1 MRRRLF
7 WSMLGIATVAL
18 VLVGVFGAVIG
29 QVALNRE
36 ATRQMTLEAA
46 AIEHLVETQFYE
58 NNGSRI
64 TLQRL
69 ATAIRSG
76 NLSDAL
82 STQLRTLLTTA
93 EQITGGRQ
101 VDLGWIDLQGNLRL
115 VQDPALAAS
124 LRFNIAAL
132 ENGDDSTVRRRVPGQ
147 QGVVLAVA
155 HPLVST
161 RLVLVLHQRVTLI
174 SGQGYFRV
182 MIVVFILT
190 VLLSAIAARL
200 FAGRLAARGAKL
212 AEAARRIADGD
223 VSARADLTGT
233 DEVAQVAAAFD
244 EMADRLEAAQA
255 SEREFLLSVGH
266 DLRTPLTTIGGY
278 AEALEEGGLDEASLR
293 RVGGVLTNE
302 TRRLRRLIEDLMMLA
317 RLEADQFTLRP
328 EDVDV
333 AAHLG
338 SVAEA
343 FRSRADADGLRFNVA
358 VSDTGTV
365 RVDPDRLAQIAGNLI
380 ENAFRYTPE
389 AGTVQFRV
397 FGAGSSFVVEVA
409 DSGPGIDSE
418 DLPHVFERF
427 FVSHRYRGVRPEG
440 SGLGLSI
447 VQRLVEAMH
456 GTVSVISG
464 SAGTTFRVEI
474 PR

>member
-1 MRRRLF
+1 
-7 WSMLGIATVAL
+7 
-18 VLVGVFGAVIG
+18 
-29 QVALNRE
+29 
-36 ATRQMTLEAA
+36 
-46 AIEHLVETQFYE
+46 
-58 NNGSRI
+58 
-64 TLQRL
+64 
-69 ATAIRSG
+69 
-76 NLSDAL
+76 
-82 STQLRTLLTTA
+82 
-93 EQITGGRQ
+93 
-101 VDLGWIDLQGNLRL
+101 
-115 VQDPALAAS
+115 
-124 LRFNIAAL
+124 
-132 ENGDDSTVRRRVPGQ
+132 
-147 QGVVLAVA
+147 
-155 HPLVST
+155 
-161 RLVLVLHQRVTLI
+161 
-174 SGQGYFRV
+174 
-182 MIVVFILT
+182 
-190 VLLSAIAARL
+190 
-200 FAGRLAARGAKL
+200 
-212 AEAARRIADGD
+212 
-223 VSARADLTGT
+223 
-233 DEVAQVAAAFD
+233 
-244 EMADRLEAAQA
+244 
-255 SEREFLLSVGH
+255 
-266 DLRTPLTTIGGY
+266 
-278 AEALEEGGLDEASLR
+278 
-293 RVGGVLTNE
+293 
-302 TRRLRRLIEDLMMLA
+302 MMLA